1 MGQYI
6 IRRLIA
12 MIPTFLLLILTVV
25 VLIRFIPGSAVDL
38 MLTDLRASA
47 VDRQLLKERLGLADP
62 LPVVYAEYVAGVL
75 RGDLGNSL
83 WTQKP
88 VRDTIFDKLPVTIE
102 LGIMAIS
109 MGTFIGIALGV
120 VSAVRQDTWADY
132 GLRSI
137 SILFLSV
144 PSFVLGTALVVL
156 PSIYFGWLPPLFFK
170 DFAADPWGHISQF
183 LLPAAILSVGLSA
196 SLTRL
201 TRTMMLEVLRQD
213 YVRTARAK
221 GLSDRIV
228 VYRHALK
235 NALIPVITLLGIQ
248 VAILVSGTVVVET
261 IFGLP
266 GVGTLL
272 LDSLSQRDYPLI
284 QGVTVVLGIWIMLVN
299 LVVDVLYGVIDPRIR
314 LGSS

>member
-1 MGQYI
+1 
-6 IRRLIA
+6 
-12 MIPTFLLLILTVV
+12 
-25 VLIRFIPGSAVDL
+25 
-38 MLTDLRASA
+38 
-47 VDRQLLKERLGLADP
+47 
-62 LPVVYAEYVAGVL
+62 
-75 RGDLGNSL
+75 
-83 WTQKP
+83 
-88 VRDTIFDKLPVTIE
+88 
-102 LGIMAIS
+102 
-109 MGTFIGIALGV
+109 
-120 VSAVRQDTWADY
+120 
-132 GLRSI
+132 
-137 SILFLSV
+137 
-144 PSFVLGTALVVL
+144 
-156 PSIYFGWLPPLFFK
+156 
-170 DFAADPWGHISQF
+170 
-183 LLPAAILSVGLSA
+183 
-196 SLTRL
+196 
-201 TRTMMLEVLRQD
+201 MMLEVLRQD